1 MLKLNQSGDSITAP
15 NAEPVL
21 VIGEALVDCFADTS
35 VPGGA
40 PFNVARSLGAFGV
53 KPVMITRIGHD
64 DAGALLCDE
73 FHRFGLP
80 LEGLQH
86 DATRPT
92 GSVQVT
98 STANGHM
105 FSIGDNS
112 AWDAIDP
119 IAAASVVH
127 RLSPSIICFGT
138 LAQRSPTSRAAISAV
153 LDRTTALRVLDLNL
167 RTGADTVEIA
177 EWSLASADVVKANDD
192 ELEKLLAWFVPGNS
206 PSMLPWGTAPHSRA
220 IEYLVRRFS
229 LCNLV
234 VTRGAQGYA
243 AFDSRGTLLA
253 QGDSPQTNIVDTVG
267 AGDGFLA
274 IMILGEWLGWT
285 LPQTLDRANRFAADV
300 CTLRGAVA
308 DNMQFYEH
316 WAREWQLPREH
327 A

>member
-1 MLKLNQSGDSITAP
+1 MR
-15 NAEPVL
+15 PVL

-53 KPVMITRIGHD
+53 APVMITRIGQD
-64 DAGALLCDE
+64 DAGAQLCDE

-80 LEGLQH
+80 LDGVQH

-92 GSVQVT
+92 GSVQVMY
-98 STANGHM
+98 TATGHT

-119 IAAASVVH
+119 AAALGLANK
-127 RLSPSIICFGT
+127 LSPSIICFGT

-153 LDRTTALRVLDLNL
+153 LDQTTALRVLDLNL
-167 RTGADTVEIA
+167 RTGADSAEIA
-177 EWSLASADVVKANDD
+177 ERSLASADVVKVNDE
-192 ELEKLLAWFVPGNS
+192 ELEKLLMWFVLGGS
-206 PSMLPWGTAPHSRA
+206 SMMPLWGTAPHLTA
-220 IEYLVRRFS
+220 IERLVQRFS
-229 LCNLV
+229 LRNLI

-243 AFDSRGTLLA
+243 AFDSRGTRVA
-253 QGDSPQTNIVDTVG
+253 EGDAPQTNIVDTVG

-274 IMILGEWLGWT
+274 IMILGEWLGWA
-285 LPQTLDRANRFAADV
+285 LPQTLDRASRFAADV

-316 WAREWQLPREH
+316 WIGQWQLPRAH